1 MAHINISDINKR
13 LISLKSISNSSDEAL
28 LESGSQYAIESKNP
42 HVIKRYIEMYVKS
55 NLNISFP
62 IYLELFDAIIKYGS
76 KSDISNAGDYITE
89 NVIPKVRDSKLT
101 NSLIKG
107 RLTRLRHKLNP
118 TIDVDAGLGN
128 ASPKT
133 TTVDINISSDSTS
146 DDKIEAATEAY
157 NAMLDKSIIM
167 IHCDRIAENYNRIS
181 MRFNLDRLFIEN
193 TRINGIEDT
202 VVELCNM
209 IDTYTMSSMVKFNT
223 VIETAYYGFQSNFI
237 NYTPSQIL
245 ETAVDYFLL
254 FKPDGV
260 AACKEILEST
270 MLFDK
275 DKDMKNIDIVHEEEP
290 EEDKKNSISDNIMH
304 TYSKTLMNKPIKEET
319 DFNAIFNKFKQKE
332 LQKTDKPQNKLKS
345 LINSLYRKD
354 VNNIVDG
361 TPDLLKWIRRFF
373 ILSSFSIPA
382 IGPVIGIV
390 GFIADKFISIHVDR
404 DQYLLMIKAFNNEIK
419 QSKDKLKS
427 SEDSEQ
433 KAKLEKYIKS
443 LENARD
449 TISNEYNK
457 LLTDEEQDKRF
468 ENMDAEGYTFDSDD
482 FDFDD
487 EFDLNENSVFN
498 RISNSINNL
507 VCINDT
513 YNCIDEDAMYH
524 IIQKLPDQDMEN
536 VSKITG
542 LFPEVFFKESVNA
555 GLSDYLRDIKAKK
568 IEYKSILEKSM
579 RISAIEKSI
588 SIVNT
593 ESPRKCET
601 IFEAADNLDT
611 LVESVRALSIMI
623 DAYNNHNHLLEASF
637 TNTLNLASMK
647 LRNAI
652 QKLSD
657 KDRQI
662 SKSMDVGVNN
672 LKKGIER
679 ALTND
684 NREAIIKGSV
694 LPSFSKL
701 VKLGIMNAGLIAI
714 GQPLIA
720 IITTIGYFAVNGKF
734 KAKERQM
741 IIDELEIELEI
752 CEKYIN
758 IAEQKNDMKA
768 LRQLLTTKREL
779 ERQRQRIKYKMKVDF
794 GQKYY
799 DAKAPD

>member
-1 MAHINISDINKR
+1 
-13 LISLKSISNSSDEAL
+13 
-28 LESGSQYAIESKNP
+28 
-42 HVIKRYIEMYVKS
+42 
-55 NLNISFP
+55 
-62 IYLELFDAIIKYGS
+62 
-76 KSDISNAGDYITE
+76 
-89 NVIPKVRDSKLT
+89 
-101 NSLIKG
+101 
-107 RLTRLRHKLNP
+107 
-118 TIDVDAGLGN
+118 
-128 ASPKT
+128 
-133 TTVDINISSDSTS
+133 
-146 DDKIEAATEAY
+146 
-157 NAMLDKSIIM
+157 
-167 IHCDRIAENYNRIS
+167 
-181 MRFNLDRLFIEN
+181 
-193 TRINGIEDT
+193 
-202 VVELCNM
+202 
-209 IDTYTMSSMVKFNT
+209 
-223 VIETAYYGFQSNFI
+223 
-237 NYTPSQIL
+237 
-245 ETAVDYFLL
+245 
-254 FKPDGV
+254 
-260 AACKEILEST
+260 
-270 MLFDK
+270 
-275 DKDMKNIDIVHEEEP
+275 
-290 EEDKKNSISDNIMH
+290 
-304 TYSKTLMNKPIKEET
+304 
-319 DFNAIFNKFKQKE
+319 
-332 LQKTDKPQNKLKS
+332 
-345 LINSLYRKD
+345 
-354 VNNIVDG
+354 
-361 TPDLLKWIRRFF
+361 
-373 ILSSFSIPA
+373 
-382 IGPVIGIV
+382 
-390 GFIADKFISIHVDR
+390 
-404 DQYLLMIKAFNNEIK
+404 
-419 QSKDKLKS
+419 
-427 SEDSEQ
+427 
-433 KAKLEKYIKS
+433 
-443 LENARD
+443 
-449 TISNEYNK
+449 
-457 LLTDEEQDKRF
+457 
-468 ENMDAEGYTFDSDD
+468 MDAEGYTFDSDD

-513 YNCIDEDAMYH
+513 YNYIDEDAMYH